1 MPEKQREQSKD
12 DVVFGPYPEY
22 TQAPVW
28 YQAQEVLKSGLFFHF
43 DVLDGLIVWRCF
55 LFLVRLIN

>member
-1 MPEKQREQSKD
+1 MPEKQREQSED

-43 DVLDGLIVWRCF
+43 DVLDGLIV
-55 LFLVRLIN
+55 